1 MKNKRIIS
9 ILVIFIS
16 ILATLTSIL
25 GLLNIDHSNIK
36 EFISI
41 TGETVKI
48 YGSGLYKNDSLSTVA
63 QGQAS
68 DFITLI
74 FAIPLLLWS
83 LYLSIKGVFKGHL
96 LLIGTLA
103 YFLYTYVSYTFL
115 WNYNVLFIVYVA
127 LMSMSFFALV
137 LTIQTI
143 DINSLE
149 KKFSDQLP
157 IKLLTGFQWTIGL
170 LIGLLWIEKIASSIL
185 LNTPP
190 VGLEHYTTLVIQA
203 MDLGFVVP
211 IAFLSGTLLL
221 KKKPYGYLLTS
232 IVIFKGVTMLT
243 AITAM
248 IINMLLQGIT
258 VSLVEIGV
266 FIGLDIFGLS
276 MLFIFLNGI
285 KKE

>member
-25 GLLNIDHSNIK
+25 GLLNIDHLNIK

-83 LYLSIKGVFKGHL
+83 LYLSIKGVFKGQL

-248 IINMLLQGIT
+248 IINMLIQGIT